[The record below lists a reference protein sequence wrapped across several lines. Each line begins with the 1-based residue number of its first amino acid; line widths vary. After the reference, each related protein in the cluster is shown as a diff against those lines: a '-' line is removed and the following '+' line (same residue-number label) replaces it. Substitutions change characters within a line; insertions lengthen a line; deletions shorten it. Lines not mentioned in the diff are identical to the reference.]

1 MTVQKVIVFRLNDE
15 LYGVPVEQVVSIEK
29 WESVTR
35 VPNAPSFIKGII
47 NLRGEILPV
56 IDLKQRF
63 GLGVSTQAE
72 ESRLVIAQN
81 DAIKLGLIVDEAKD
95 VIDLESESVDPS
107 PEAAIGKTSTY
118 IYGVAKHEDD
128 LLILLN
134 LEKVLRDDHLEAINQ
149 IEV

>member
-1 MTVQKVIVFRLNDE
+1 MTVQKVIIFRLKDE
-15 LYGVPVEQVVSIEK
+15 LYGVPVEQVVSIER

-56 IDLKQRF
+56 IDLQQRF
-63 GLGVSTQAE
+63 GLGVSEQTE
-72 ESRLVIAQN
+72 ESRLVIAQIEE
-81 DAIKLGLIVDEAKD
+81 IKLGLIVDEAKD
-95 VIDLESESVDPS
+95 VIDLDSDSVDPS
-107 PEAAIGKTSTY
+107 PETASGKTGTY
-118 IYGVAKHEDD
+118 IFGVAKQEDH

-134 LEKVLRDDHLEAINQ
+134 MEKVLRDDHLEAINQ